1 MRGPAQTPCACRL
14 SAISWGAKS
23 VHSTSSRMG
32 SPAIRSLI
40 VCCTRWSNSGCL
52 ASVFL
57 RPPPCLRTRL
67 PRIIGQLLEL
77 SYALVNG
84 LGIAA
89 QDVRNV
95 RDPAMS
101 QCQRFDGCKA
111 SAVLFRE
118 ALVVLPQQ
126 LFDFWSVVLL
136 KGKRH
141 DGSSSNQVLQEM
153 GRLTE

>member
-1 MRGPAQTPCACRL
+1 LHALEQFRVLGFRL
-14 SAISWGAKS
+14 LAS
-23 VHSTSSRMG
+23 
-32 SPAIRSLI
+32 
-40 VCCTRWSNSGCL
+40 
-52 ASVFL
+52 ASVFADAL
-57 RPPPCLRTRL
+57 AR
-67 PRIIGQLLEL
+67 RIIGQVLKL
-77 SYALVNG
+77 SYALVKG
-84 LGIAA
+84 LGIAS

-111 SAVLFRE
+111 SAVLFGE

-141 DGSSSNQVLQEM
+141 EGSSSNQVLQEVE
-153 GRLTE
+153 RLTEKC